1 MARALSPTMSLGR
14 PGRCTSP
21 AEIIVVMPP
30 LRPDSMKSIVRWRG
44 VKSPNTGWQC
54 ESMRPGTTIPLPP
67 QGRGQGEGWFPLT
80 ETSYGQILPPQRL
93 VAHQGRHR
101 PVEADEALLD
111 DVGPVGQPRRE
122 LEILLGEQDR
132 QALPLERGDL
142 IPERAHDHRGQAL
155 RRLVEEEHPR
165 VAHQGAGHREHL
177 LLAAREAAGPAR
189 RQLPELGEELV
200 DPGRAPGPLALLAHH
215 EVLRHGQIAEDAP
228 LLGHVAH
235 PEPTDLVGR
244 TAGDLAAV
252 EADAAAGDL
261 DQPHD
266 RLERGRL
273 AGPVAPEE
281 RDHLPRPRPQ
291 AHAVQDPGEAVA
303 ALYRVQLEHHA
314 SSPRYTRCTCASART
329 SAGRPSAMTRP
340 WCSTMMRSA
349 TAKTTSMSCS
359 VKSTVSPRVRAMR
372 SVRAMS
378 APRSAGAMPAV
389 GSSSRS
395 TSGSLASAT
404 ASSSF
409 LRSP

>member
-21 AEIIVVMPP
+21 AEIMVVMPP

-54 ESMRPGTTIPLPP
+54 ESMRPGTTVLPRASMTVSASSSRP
-67 QGRGQGEGWFPLT
+67 RPTATILPSAATIESPSSSGFAMSPDTICPMFLISTFKVASGS
-80 ETSYGQILPPQRL
+80 SYGQILPPQRL
-93 VAHQGRHR
+93 VAHHGRHR

-155 RRLVEEEHPR
+155 RRLVEEKYPR

-177 LLAAREAAGPAR
+177 LLAAREAAGPAG

-200 DPGRAPGPLALLAHH
+200 DPGGAPRSLALLAHQ
-215 EVLRHGQIAEDAP
+215 EVLRDGQVAEDAP

-235 PEPTDLVGR
+235 PEAADLVGR
-244 TAGDLAAV
+244 APGDLPAV

-273 AGPVAPEE
+273 PGPVPAEE
-281 RDHLPRPRPQ
+281 RDHLPRLRPQ
-291 AHAVQDPGEAVA
+291 AHPVQHLGEAVA
-303 ALYRVQLEHHA
+303 ALHRLQLEHHA
-314 SSPRYTRCTCASART
+314 SSPR
-329 SAGRPSAMTRP
+329 
-340 WCSTMMRSA
+340 
-349 TAKTTSMSCS
+349 
-359 VKSTVSPRVRAMR
+359 
-372 SVRAMS
+372 
-378 APRSAGAMPAV
+378 
-389 GSSSRS
+389 
-395 TSGSLASAT
+395 
-404 ASSSF
+404 
-409 LRSP
+409 